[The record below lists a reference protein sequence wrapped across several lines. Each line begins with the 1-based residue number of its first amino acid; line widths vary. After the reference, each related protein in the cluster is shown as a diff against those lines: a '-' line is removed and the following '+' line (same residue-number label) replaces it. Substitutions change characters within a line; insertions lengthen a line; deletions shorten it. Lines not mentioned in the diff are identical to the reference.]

1 MTEQKNETAVQSNQE
16 KEEQAA
22 QSGELQQFLTFHL
35 DDEEYGVD
43 ITQVMEIRG
52 WSETTRLPNTPE
64 YVMGIIN
71 LRGVV
76 VPVMD
81 IRRRFGM
88 EPAQLGEKSVVI
100 ILSSTERSLGLL
112 VDGVTD
118 ILEVASSSV
127 KAPPTVSDSIESDF
141 LQGLVAEE
149 KRMVVILNPEKLFSI
164 RILEDV
170 EHKAAQLE
178 E

>member
-1 MTEQKNETAVQSNQE
+1 MTDVNELQQEQQV
-16 KEEQAA
+16 
-22 QSGELQQFLTFHL
+22 GELQQFLTFHL

-88 EPAQLGEKSVVI
+88 APAVLSEKSVVI
-100 ILSSTERSLGLL
+100 INHTL
-112 VDGVTD
+112 
-118 ILEVASSSV
+118 I
-127 KAPPTVSDSIESDF
+127 F
-141 LQGLVAEE
+141 CY
-149 KRMVVILNPEKLFSI
+149 
-164 RILEDV
+164 
-170 EHKAAQLE
+170 
-178 E
+178 

>member
-1 MTEQKNETAVQSNQE
+1 MADVNEQQNQE
-16 KEEQAA
+16 Q
-22 QSGELQQFLTFHL
+22 QVSQGELQQFLTFHL
-35 DDEEYGVD
+35 DNEEYGVD

-88 EPAQLGEKSVVI
+88 EPAKISEKSVVI
-100 ILSSTERSLGLL
+100 ILSSTERSLGIL
-112 VDGVTD
+112 VDGVSD
-118 ILEVASSSV
+118 ILEVTSSAI
-127 KAPPTVSDSIESDF
+127 KAPPTVSDSIEADF

-170 EHKAAQLE
+170 HRKAEQMDE
-178 E
+178 EIS

>member
-1 MTEQKNETAVQSNQE
+1 MTEVEKSQEQQVKQENQ
-16 KEEQAA
+16 QG
-22 QSGELQQFLTFHL
+22 SGGELQQFLTFHL

-43 ITQVMEIRG
+43 ITKIMEIRG

-88 EPAQLGEKSVVI
+88 EPAKLSEKSVVI
-100 ILSSTERSLGLL
+100 ILSSVERSLGLL
-112 VDGVTD
+112 VDGVSD
-118 ILEVASSSV
+118 ILEVASSNI
-127 KAPPTVSDSIESDF
+127 KAPPSVSNTVEADF

-164 RILEDV
+164 RIMEDAHRHAV
-170 EHKAAQLE
+170 QADAE
-178 E
+178 